1 MTLTKYGLLARNS
14 WEFSIAPFFVT
25 QMWPREVSNLCIFPL
40 ARNMTTKEGLRDKLL
55 HGDILMWSQSFH
67 CWNSWSKRWKCGIN
81 WRHLSYNWSQ
91 DRPVGSALTPCHESS
106 TSLNRKGCARS
117 PIKGASETDTLQI
130 NYNFKNPFFFLKTVT
145 LSMLKKRRRKKG
157 ASIIL
162 PRWKKKTVHPVM
174 AQPITGCS
182 SPSSEEP
189 LCSGLGFLQR
199 TLLLSQLLPIPLI
212 LPIRTSSPSLLP
224 DLPVVCHSLYFLNCH
239 PSIISK

>member
-1 MTLTKYGLLARNS
+1 
-14 WEFSIAPFFVT
+14 
-25 QMWPREVSNLCIFPL
+25 MWPREVSNLCIFPL

-145 LSMLKKRRRKKG
+145 LSMLKKEKEKEKKVPRLYYPDGRRK
-157 ASIIL
+157 
-162 PRWKKKTVHPVM
+162 PFTPWW
-174 AQPITGCS
+174 
-182 SPSSEEP
+182 PS
-189 LCSGLGFLQR
+189 Q
-199 TLLLSQLLPIPLI
+199 SQAAAVPA
-212 LPIRTSSPSLLP
+212 
-224 DLPVVCHSLYFLNCH
+224 VKSLYALDSASFKGLSCYHSSSQFPSFFL
-239 PSIISK
+239 

>member
-1 MTLTKYGLLARNS
+1 MLQNDLWALTTLTKYGLLARNS

-130 NYNFKNPFFFLKTVT
+130 NYNFKNPFFF
-145 LSMLKKRRRKKG
+145 
-157 ASIIL
+157 
-162 PRWKKKTVHPVM
+162 
-174 AQPITGCS
+174 
-182 SPSSEEP
+182 
-189 LCSGLGFLQR
+189 
-199 TLLLSQLLPIPLI
+199 
-212 LPIRTSSPSLLP
+212 
-224 DLPVVCHSLYFLNCH
+224 
-239 PSIISK
+239 